1 MKVEG
6 LAGGQFTARNAKI
19 AKNELSGT
27 STTSLQ
33 NGGPGKFANLEFERA
48 EVDKEAVLDSGGLQI
63 AEYLRL
69 VFRRQRPGGFKLNDQ
84 LVVDQQVRQIVT
96 EGRAVFIQNLNSMLL
111 LHVQSELPQSVREG
125 VFVDLFEMTVCVIDV
140 NIVGCLPD
148 LITQFGNGFH
158 AAIKFRG
165 GGNDN
170 GHESQNKVARI
181 HQQLFALY
189 ALYAVKFR
197 KLSPAAASS

>member
-1 MKVEG
+1 M
-6 LAGGQFTARNAKI
+6 LY
-19 AKNELSGT
+19 SG
-27 STTSLQ
+27 
-33 NGGPGKFANLEFERA
+33 R
-48 EVDKEAVLDSGGLQI
+48 LQI

-84 LVVDQQVRQIVT
+84 LVVDQQVRQVVA

-111 LHVQSELPQSVREG
+111 LHIQSELPQPVREG
-125 VFVDLFEMTVCVIDV
+125 VFVDLFEMSVCMIDV

-158 AAIKFRG
+158 AAIKFRSG
-165 GGNDN
+165 FNDN
-170 GHESQNKVARI
+170 EHESQNKGARI
-181 HQQLFALY
+181 YRQLFAPY

-197 KLSPAAASS
+197 KLSPAVASS

>member
-1 MKVEG
+1 VKG
-6 LAGGQFTARNAKI
+6 LAGGQFYRKERKI

-27 STTSLQ
+27 GTTSLQ
-33 NGGPGKFANLEFERA
+33 TGGPGKFANLEFERP
-48 EVDKEAVLDSGGLQI
+48 EVDKEAVLDSGRLQI

-84 LVVDQQVRQIVT
+84 LIVDQQVRQVVA
-96 EGRAVFIQNLNSMLL
+96 EGCAVFIQNLNSMLL
-111 LHVQSELPQSVREG
+111 LHVQSELPQSMRKA

-158 AAIKFRG
+158 TAIKFRG
-165 GGNDN
+165 GFNDN
-170 GHESQNKVARI
+170 GHESQNKGVRMRR
-181 HQQLFALY
+181 QLFALY
-189 ALYAVKFR
+189 ALYAVIFR
-197 KLSPAAASS
+197 KLNPAAASS